1 MSPAELRSLAAE
13 VLHRQEVM
21 EKPYAHNPAFEVWM
35 PAKKKEY
42 RETTS
47 EMVKRLCD
55 AVVTAVDTLERRT
68 S

>member
-1 MSPAELRSLAAE
+1 MSPQELRSLAAE
-13 VLHRQEVM
+13 VLRRQEVM
-21 EKPYAHNPAFEVWM
+21 EKPYAHNPPFEVWM

-55 AVVTAVDTLERRT
+55 AVVEAVDVFERKT